1 MFQMI
6 QTFPSWRTLRIDVLV
21 ERSFLRRL
29 REEELPQTFSR
40 FPFTESWKQDTTSS
54 GLAPMIMTPRRTKA
68 LSGKTIG
75 QIFLED
81 PEEVRENYCFLLLI
95 QGLGRLSHSL
105 GGELRMESSDRRA
118 SKSFVTGFVIE
129 LFRLV
134 DEIGTGYKRLSVVLE
149 LGRKRDAG

>member
-1 MFQMI
+1 
-6 QTFPSWRTLRIDVLV
+6 
-21 ERSFLRRL
+21 
-29 REEELPQTFSR
+29 
-40 FPFTESWKQDTTSS
+40 
-54 GLAPMIMTPRRTKA
+54 MIMTPRRTKA
-68 LSGKTIG
+68 LNGKTIG

-149 LGRKRDAG
+149 LGRKRDAGWLLAIVDDRQPNSREEHLLLIMNFEVVLEWTASPPRSLLPRRDIVNISLYPREGF